1 MYILS
6 QLKIFKEKMIDPFE
20 QIFILLSLFIYFERD
35 RETQER
41 EGQRKRES
49 QAGSFNTVSTEPE
62 AGLELT
68 NHEIMT

>member
-6 QLKIFKEKMIDPFE
+6 QLKILKEKMIDPFE

-49 QAGSFNTVSTEPE
+49 QAGPTRSVQSLRQ
-62 AGLELT
+62 GLNSQT
-68 NHEIMT
+68 MRS